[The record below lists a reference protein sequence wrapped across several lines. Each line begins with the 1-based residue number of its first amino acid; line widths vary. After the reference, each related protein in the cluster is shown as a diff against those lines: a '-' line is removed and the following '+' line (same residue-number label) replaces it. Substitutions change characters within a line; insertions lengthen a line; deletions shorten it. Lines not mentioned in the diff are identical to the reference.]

1 MYYNREEEDG
11 APYPEEEDGTLW
23 VGVGCAGVTLGMYL
37 LAGAWDLYACHQGVC
52 SH

>member
-11 APYPEEEDGTLW
+11 APYPEEDGTLW
-23 VGVGCAGVTLGMYL
+23 VGVGCASVALGMYL
-37 LAGAWDLYACHQGVC
+37 LAGAWDLYTCHQGAC